1 MRSATSRTLRT
12 RIQSVRKRGCTL
24 PKARGSRPSQ
34 EAIRAYQQALQLKP
48 NDADIHNKLGDAY
61 YYLGRLREAIDSY
74 TEAARIQP
82 DNAETFYNLA
92 IAYSDSGNPSMA
104 AANAR
109 ILQKLDGKLYEKYLR
124 ETM

>member
-1 MRSATSRTLRT
+1 MGYCRVK
-12 RIQSVRKRGCTL
+12 QG
-24 PKARGSRPSQ
+24 KAQ

-48 NDADIHNKLGDAY
+48 TDADIHNKLGDAY

-74 TEAARIQP
+74 EEAARLQP

-92 IAYSDSGNPSMA
+92 IAFSESGNPGMA